1 MRIFSKFVT
10 KNLVSYT
17 LHKEV
22 KLFWLPLRRF
32 WFYWSSLL
40 QSGTGS
46 EESGFE
52 LRLVS
57 SCENYLSY
65 SQPIVHEWSFPFSRS
80 RLTSVKPS
88 FHLSTSF
95 LPSSPPSSS
104 SSLSLSLY
112 LLFLLF
118 LLPFLLLR
126 LLSYILTV
134 SLGPLYYSIPL
145 TLSLFSKF
153 LYVLLSF
160 NFSLTLLLSLPLTL
174 PLCPP
179 KNIRTS
185 HHGMALMESM
195 DCASR
200 LRLKLG
206 SFDRAM
212 KYQPHFEASSLLE
225 S

>member
-1 MRIFSKFVT
+1 M
-10 KNLVSYT
+10 
-17 LHKEV
+17 
-22 KLFWLPLRRF
+22 
-32 WFYWSSLL
+32 
-40 QSGTGS
+40 
-46 EESGFE
+46 
-52 LRLVS
+52 
-57 SCENYLSY
+57 
-65 SQPIVHEWSFPFSRS
+65 HEWSFPFSRS

-206 SFDRAM
+206 SFVRAM

-225 S
+225 SWICVLSALVLPLVQNCFLWTRKKRKNIKRRKIKQHFYMSRWSEKKQAQHA